1 MTLELGSL
9 VAASVVYLLVLFLV
23 AYAAERG
30 VIPSRITQ
38 HPLVYSLALGVY
50 ATSWSYFG
58 SVGYAA
64 RHGFRY
70 LGIYLGVTLACLLV
84 PVLWR
89 PLLRLTRELQLTSL
103 ADVLAFRYPGQ
114 STGTAV
120 TLFML
125 AGSLPY
131 LALQV
136 RAVVESAKVL
146 SPSASPTLVGLG
158 FCAVLTGFSVLFG
171 ARHLTPRER
180 HEGLM
185 LAIAFESA
193 VKVVALVA
201 VGVWAVSSVFGG
213 VEGLLAWLE
222 AHPEAV
228 EDMQAPAR
236 DASWA
241 PLLALSCTAAFL
253 TPRSYHVAFTEA
265 PEKDALSTATWAF
278 PLVLLVMN
286 LAVPVLLWS
295 GDAVGLPWP
304 ADFHVLSVP
313 ASRGATGLV
322 LVAFL
327 GGVSAASAMV
337 IVTTLALAPMCL
349 THLVLPLGFA
359 RGRAHL
365 YGWLLWARR
374 LLIAVIILTGYG
386 FYRLLDTRGTGLVDL
401 GLVSFVAVAQFAPGV
416 LGLLFWK
423 RGTRAGFLAGL
434 GMGAATWAMTLVVP
448 LWASPGVVVW
458 TRRVAGL
465 LGFPSDEPWGF
476 STFTSLALNTLAFVA
491 VSLATRQSAA
501 EAEAA
506 RACTREA
513 PALASGGVEAGS
525 PEEFRQR
532 LAPLLGEEAAAA
544 EVDRALAALGLP
556 PDERRPTELR
566 RLRDGVERN
575 LSGLIGPVLARLTV
589 EEALRLEPGSR
600 TALAEQLRFVEELL
614 RDARG
619 MQGGPV
625 LALEAVRRYLRHILE
640 DLPLG
645 VCAVGP
651 DGEVVI
657 WNAALERLSGVEP
670 GAVRGHTLAALP
682 EPWGPLLS
690 GFAAGAEE
698 DTEARVTVA
707 GGERILRMHRS
718 RVSPTEEDG
727 GTSEGMALLVEDLTE
742 RKAVDAR
749 LAHQDRLAS
758 LGRVAAGVAHEIG
771 NPLTAIASLAQNLK
785 YDLDDAEAVRE
796 RVGLILQQCRR
807 IDAIVRA
814 LVGFSHAGTVG
825 GEARPFTRVA
835 VGPLLA
841 EAVELA
847 RMARGAR
854 KDRGLRFEHRCPEGL
869 EVLADP
875 QRLEQV
881 LVNLLTNAID
891 ASPDGGVVELEAEAG
906 DDGVHLRVLDRGHGI
921 PGELAQRVFEPF
933 FTTKQPG
940 EGTGLGLALVAGIVR
955 EHGGTMLV
963 DNRPGGGT
971 SVTVSLPDSRGVG
984 LSARSGRGA
993 LA

>member
-1 MTLELGSL
+1 MTLELGPL
-9 VAASVVYLLVLFLV
+9 LAASIAYLLVLFFV
-23 AYAAERG
+23 AYAAERNL
-30 VIPSRITQ
+30 IPSRVTQ
-38 HPLVYSLALGVY
+38 HPLVYALALGVY

-103 ADVLAFRYPGQ
+103 ADLLAFRYPGQ

-146 SPSASPTLVGLG
+146 SPSASPTLVGTS
-158 FCAVLTGFSVLFG
+158 FCAVLIVFSVLFG

-193 VKVVALVA
+193 VKAVALVA
-201 VGVWAVSSVFGG
+201 VGAWAVSSVFGG
-213 VEGLLAWLE
+213 VDGLWAWLK

-228 EDMQAPAR
+228 QQLQRPAR
-236 DASWA
+236 EASWA
-241 PLLALSCTAAFL
+241 PLLVLSCAAAFL

-265 PEKDALSTATWAF
+265 PERDALSTATWAF
-278 PLVLLVMN
+278 PLLLLVMN
-286 LAVPVLLWS
+286 LAVPVLLW
-295 GDAVGLPWP
+295 GGEALGLPWP
-304 ADFHVLSVP
+304 ADFHVLAVP
-313 ASRGATGLV
+313 ASQGATGLA

-327 GGVSAASAMV
+327 GGVSASSAMV

-349 THLVLPLGFA
+349 THLVLPLGYA
-359 RGRAHL
+359 RGQPHL

-374 LLIAVIILTGYG
+374 LLIALIILAGYG
-386 FYRLLDTRGTGLVDL
+386 FYRLLDTRGLGLVDL

-423 RGTRAGFLAGL
+423 RGTRAGLLAGL
-434 GMGAATWAMTLVVP
+434 LAGACAWVVTLVVP
-448 LWASPGVVVW
+448 MWASRELVAW
-458 TRRVAGL
+458 THDLAVHM
-465 LGFPSDEPWGF
+465 GFPEDEPWGF
-476 STFTSLALNTLAFVA
+476 ATFASLTLNALAFVG
-491 VSLATRQSAA
+491 VSLATRQSES

-506 RACTREA
+506 RACTRET
-513 PALASGGVEAGS
+513 PSLVPGGVEARS
-525 PEEFRQR
+525 PGEFRER
-532 LAPLLGEEAAAA
+532 LAPLLGEEAATA
-544 EVDRALAALGLP
+544 EVDRALEGLDMA
-556 PDERRPTELR
+556 PDERRPLELR

-575 LSGLIGPVLARLTV
+575 LSGLLGPVLARLTV
-589 EEALRLEPGSR
+589 EEALRLGPGPR
-600 TALAEQLRFVEELL
+600 AALAEQLRFVEERL
-614 RDARG
+614 RDAREA
-619 MQGGPV
+619 QGPV
-625 LALEAVRRYLRHILE
+625 EAVRRYLRRILE

-657 WNAALERLSGVEP
+657 WNAALERLSGVEEH
-670 GAVRGHTLAALP
+670 AARGHPLAALP
-682 EPWGPLLS
+682 PPWGPLLS
-690 GFAAGAEE
+690 GFAAGEQA
-698 DTEARVTVA
+698 DIEARLSLVGA
-707 GGERILRMHRS
+707 ERTLRLHRS
-718 RVSPTEEDG
+718 RLTQDEEG
-727 GTSEGMALLVEDLTE
+727 GGASQGMALLVEDQTE

-749 LAHQDRLAS
+749 MAHQDRLAS

-771 NPLTAIASLAQNLK
+771 NPLTAIASLTQNLK
-785 YDLDDAEAVRE
+785 YELDDADAVKE
-796 RVGLILQQCRR
+796 RTGLILQQTRR
-807 IDAIVRA
+807 IDAIVRM

-825 GEARPFTRVA
+825 GEARPFARVE

-841 EAVELA
+841 ESVALA
-847 RMARGAR
+847 RMARGAS
-854 KDRGLRFEHRCPEGL
+854 KSRGVSFEHRSPEGL
-869 EVLADP
+869 VILGDS

-881 LVNLLTNAID
+881 LVNLLTNAVD
-891 ASPDGGVVELEAEAG
+891 ASPEGARVELEAEAV
-906 DDGVHLRVLDRGHGI
+906 DGNIHLRVLDRGHGI
-921 PGELAQRVFEPF
+921 PGELTQRVFEPF

-955 EHGGTMLV
+955 EHGGAIQM

-971 SVTVSLPDSRGVG
+971 SVTVSLPAARGTAPT
-984 LSARSGRGA
+984 ARPAPGA
-993 LA
+993 ST

>member
-30 VIPSRITQ
+30 LISSRITQ
-38 HPLVYSLALGVY
+38 HPLVYALALGVY

-64 RHGFRY
+64 RHGYRY

-103 ADVLAFRYPGQ
+103 ADLLAFRYPGQ
-114 STGTAV
+114 TTGTAV

-146 SPSASPTLVGLG
+146 SPSASPTLVGMG
-158 FCAVLTGFSVLFG
+158 FCAVLVVFSVLFG

-201 VGVWAVSSVFGG
+201 VGAWAVSQVFGG
-213 VEGLLAWLE
+213 VDGLWTWLE

-228 EDMQAPAR
+228 EQLQRPAR
-236 DASWA
+236 EASWA
-241 PLLALSCTAAFL
+241 PLLVLSCAAAFL

-286 LAVPVLLWS
+286 LAVPVVLWS
-295 GDAVGLPWP
+295 GEALGLPWP
-304 ADFHVLSVP
+304 ADFHLLAVP
-313 ASRGATGLV
+313 ASRGATGLA

-327 GGVSAASAMV
+327 GGVSASSAMV

-349 THLVLPLGFA
+349 THLVLPLGYA
-359 RGRAHL
+359 RGQPHL

-374 LLIAVIILTGYG
+374 LLIALIILAGYG
-386 FYRLLDTRGTGLVDL
+386 FYRLLDTRGMGLVDL

-423 RGTRAGFLAGL
+423 RATRAGLLAGL
-434 GMGAATWAMTLVVP
+434 GAGAAVWMVTLVVP
-448 LWASPGVVVW
+448 LWASPGVVAW
-458 TRRVAGL
+458 THRVSAL

-476 STFTSLALNTLAFVA
+476 STFASLTLNTLAFVG
-491 VSLATRQSAA
+491 VSLATRQSQA
-501 EAEAA
+501 ETEAA
-506 RACTREA
+506 RACTREG
-513 PALASGGVEAGS
+513 PGLVSGGVEAGS
-525 PEEFRQR
+525 PREFRER
-532 LAPLLGEEAAAA
+532 LAPLLGEEAASA
-544 EVDRALAALGLP
+544 EVDRALASLDMS
-556 PDERRPTELR
+556 PDERRPSELR

-575 LSGLIGPVLARLTV
+575 LSGLLGPVLARLTV
-589 EEALRLEPGSR
+589 AEALRLEPGTR
-600 TALAEQLRFVEELL
+600 AALAEQLRFVEERL

-619 MQGGPV
+619 MQGPV
-625 LALEAVRRYLRHILE
+625 RAVEAVRRYLNRILE

-645 VCAVGP
+645 VCTVGP

-657 WNAALERLSGVEP
+657 WNAALERLSGVREH
-670 GAVRGHTLAALP
+670 ASRGHPLADLP
-682 EPWGPLLS
+682 APWGSLLS
-690 GFAAGAEE
+690 AFSAGAEA
-698 DTEARVTVA
+698 DTETRVVVNGA
-707 GGERILRMHRS
+707 ERTLRLHRS
-718 RVSPTEEDG
+718 RLTPDEEGG

-742 RKAVDAR
+742 KKAVDAK

-771 NPLTAIASLAQNLK
+771 NPLTAIASLTQNLK
-785 YDLDDAEAVRE
+785 YELDDAEAVKE
-796 RVGLILQQCRR
+796 RTGLILQQCRR

-825 GEARPFTRVA
+825 GEARPFARVE

-841 EAVELA
+841 EALQLA
-847 RMARGAR
+847 RMERSATRSRGVS
-854 KDRGLRFEHRCPEGL
+854 FEHRGAEGL
-869 EVLADP
+869 VVLGDA

-881 LVNLLTNAID
+881 LVNLLTNAVD
-891 ASPDGGVVELEAEAG
+891 ASPEGGRVELEAQAQEG
-906 DDGVHLRVLDRGHGI
+906 RVHLRVLDRGHGI
-921 PGELAQRVFEPF
+921 ASELTQRVFEPF

-955 EHGGTMLV
+955 EHGGTIQV

-971 SVTVSLPDSRGVG
+971 SVTVSLPD
-984 LSARSGRGA
+984 ARSHPPPARPVPGA
-993 LA
+993 TL

>member
-9 VAASVVYLLVLFLV
+9 VAASVAYLLVLFLV

-30 VIPSRITQ
+30 LISSRITQ
-38 HPLVYSLALGVY
+38 HPLVYALALGVY

-103 ADVLAFRYPGQ
+103 ADLLAFRYPGQ

-146 SPSASPTLVGLG
+146 SPSASPTLVGMG
-158 FCAVLTGFSVLFG
+158 FCAVLIVFSVLFG

-201 VGVWAVSSVFGG
+201 VGAWAVSSVFGG
-213 VEGLLAWLE
+213 VDGLWKWLE
-222 AHPEAV
+222 ANPEAV
-228 EDMQAPAR
+228 EQLRRPAR
-236 DASWA
+236 EASWA
-241 PLLALSCTAAFL
+241 PLLVLSCAAAFL

-265 PEKDALSTATWAF
+265 PERDALSTATWAF

-286 LAVPVLLWS
+286 LAVPVVLWS
-295 GDAVGLPWP
+295 GEALALPWP
-304 ADFHVLSVP
+304 ADFHLLAVP
-313 ASRGATGLV
+313 ASRGATGLA

-327 GGVSAASAMV
+327 GGVSASSAMV

-349 THLVLPLGFA
+349 THLVLPLGYA
-359 RGRAHL
+359 RGQPHL

-374 LLIAVIILTGYG
+374 LLIALIILAGYG
-386 FYRLLDTRGTGLVDL
+386 FYRLLDTRGLGLVDL

-423 RGTRAGFLAGL
+423 RATRAGLLTGL
-434 GMGAATWAMTLVVP
+434 GAGATMWLLTLVVP
-448 LWASPGVVVW
+448 LWASPGLVAW
-458 TRRVAGL
+458 THRVAVL
-465 LGFPSDEPWGF
+465 LGFPGDEPWGF
-476 STFTSLALNTLAFVA
+476 STFASLTLNTLAFVA
-491 VSLATRQSAA
+491 VSLATRQSES

-513 PALASGGVEAGS
+513 PGLVSGGVEAGS
-525 PEEFRQR
+525 PREFRER
-532 LAPLLGEEAAAA
+532 LAPLLGAEAASA
-544 EVDRALAALGLP
+544 EVDRALAGLGMS
-556 PDERRPTELR
+556 PDERRPAELR

-575 LSGLIGPVLARLTV
+575 LSGLLGPVLARLTV
-589 EEALRLEPGSR
+589 EEALRLGPGTR
-600 TALAEQLRFVEELL
+600 AALAEQLRFVEERL

-619 MQGGPV
+619 MQGPV
-625 LALEAVRRYLRHILE
+625 HAVEAVRRYLRRILE

-651 DGEVVI
+651 DREVVI
-657 WNAALERLSGVEP
+657 WNAALERLSGVEEH
-670 GAVRGHTLAALP
+670 AARGHPLAALP
-682 EPWGPLLS
+682 SPWGPLLS
-690 GFAAGAEE
+690 GFATGAEA
-698 DTEARVTVA
+698 DTETRVTV
-707 GGERILRMHRS
+707 GDGERTLRLHRS
-718 RVSPTEEDG
+718 RLTPDEEG
-727 GTSEGMALLVEDLTE
+727 GSASEGMALLVEDLTA

-771 NPLTAIASLAQNLK
+771 NPLTAIASLTQNLK
-785 YDLDDAEAVRE
+785 YELDDADAVKE
-796 RVGLILQQCRR
+796 RTLLILQQCRR

-825 GEARPFTRVA
+825 GEARPFARVE
-835 VGPLLA
+835 VGPLLT
-841 EAVELA
+841 EAVQLA
-847 RMARGAR
+847 RLARAST
-854 KDRGLRFEHRCPEGL
+854 KSRGVRFEHHSPEGL
-869 EVLADP
+869 VVQGDS

-881 LVNLLTNAID
+881 LVNLLTNAVD
-891 ASPDGGVVELEAEAG
+891 ASPEGASVELEAESANG
-906 DDGVHLRVLDRGHGI
+906 RIHLRVLDRGHGI
-921 PGELAQRVFEPF
+921 PSELSQRVFEPF

-955 EHGGTMLV
+955 EHGGTIQV
-963 DNRPGGGT
+963 DSRTGGGT
-971 SVTVSLPDSRGVG
+971 TVTVSLPDARGVESSSRPG
-984 LSARSGRGA
+984 PGA
-993 LA
+993 TA

>member
-1 MTLELGSL
+1 MTLELGPL
-9 VAASVVYLLVLFLV
+9 LAASIAYLLVLFLV
-23 AYAAERG
+23 AYAAERDI
-30 VIPSRITQ
+30 IPSRVTQ
-38 HPLVYSLALGVY
+38 HPLVYALALGVY

-103 ADVLAFRYPGQ
+103 ADLLAFRYPGQ

-146 SPSASPTLVGLG
+146 SPSASPTLVGTS
-158 FCAVLTGFSVLFG
+158 FCAVLIVFSVLFG

-180 HEGLM
+180 HEGLI

-193 VKVVALVA
+193 VKAVALVA
-201 VGVWAVSSVFGG
+201 VGLWAVSSVFGG
-213 VEGLLAWLE
+213 VGGLWAWLE

-228 EDMQAPAR
+228 RQLQQPAR

-241 PLLALSCTAAFL
+241 PLLVLSCAAAFL

-265 PEKDALSTATWAF
+265 PERDALSTATWAF
-278 PLVLLVMN
+278 PLLLLVMN
-286 LAVPVLLWS
+286 LAVPVLLW
-295 GDAVGLPWP
+295 GGEALGLPWP
-304 ADFHVLSVP
+304 ADFHVLAVP
-313 ASRGATGLV
+313 ASRGATGLA

-327 GGVSAASAMV
+327 GGVSASSAMV

-349 THLVLPLGFA
+349 THLVLPLGYA
-359 RGRAHL
+359 RGQPHL

-374 LLIAVIILTGYG
+374 LLIALIILAGYG
-386 FYRLLDTRGTGLVDL
+386 FYRLLDTRGPGLVDL

-423 RGTRAGFLAGL
+423 RGTRAGLLAGL
-434 GMGAATWAMTLVVP
+434 GAGALTWGVTLVVP
-448 LWASPGVVVW
+448 MWASHDVVSW
-458 TRRVAGL
+458 THDVAVH
-465 LGFPSDEPWGF
+465 LGFPEDEPWGF
-476 STFTSLALNTLAFVA
+476 STFASLTLNALAFVG
-491 VSLATRQSAA
+491 VSLATRQSES

-506 RACTREA
+506 RACTRET
-513 PALASGGVEAGS
+513 PSLVPGGVEARS
-525 PEEFRQR
+525 PGEFRER
-532 LAPLLGEEAAAA
+532 LAPLLGEEAATA
-544 EVDRALAALGLP
+544 EVDRALEGLGMS
-556 PDERRPTELR
+556 PDERRPLELR

-575 LSGLIGPVLARLTV
+575 LSGLLGPVLARLTV
-589 EEALRLEPGSR
+589 EEALRLGPGTR
-600 TALAEQLRFVEELL
+600 AALAEQLRFVEERL
-614 RDARG
+614 RDAREA
-619 MQGGPV
+619 QGPV
-625 LALEAVRRYLRHILE
+625 ESVRRYLRRILE

-657 WNAALERLSGVEP
+657 WNAALERLSGVEEH
-670 GAVRGHTLAALP
+670 AARGHPLAALP
-682 EPWGPLLS
+682 QPWGPLLS
-690 GFAAGAEE
+690 GFASGERADTETRLAFAGAER
-698 DTEARVTVA
+698 T
-707 GGERILRMHRS
+707 LRLHRS
-718 RVSPTEEDG
+718 RLTPDEEGG
-727 GTSEGMALLVEDLTE
+727 GTAQGMALLVEDLTE

-749 LAHQDRLAS
+749 MAHQDRLAS

-771 NPLTAIASLAQNLK
+771 NPLTAIASLTQNLK
-785 YDLDDAEAVRE
+785 YELDDADAVKE
-796 RVGLILQQCRR
+796 RTGLILQQTRR
-807 IDAIVRA
+807 IDAIVRM

-825 GEARPFTRVA
+825 GETRPFARVE

-841 EAVELA
+841 ESVALA
-847 RMARGAR
+847 RMARGAS
-854 KDRGLRFEHRCPEGL
+854 KSRGVTFEHRGPEGL
-869 EVLADP
+869 AVLGDS

-881 LVNLLTNAID
+881 LVNLLTNAVD
-891 ASPDGGVVELEAEAG
+891 ASPEGARVELEAEAA
-906 DDGVHLRVLDRGHGI
+906 DGQVHLRVLDRGHGI
-921 PGELAQRVFEPF
+921 PVELASRVFEPF

-955 EHGGTMLV
+955 EHGGTIQV

-971 SVTVSLPDSRGVG
+971 SVTVSLP
-984 LSARSGRGA
+984 AARGA
-993 LA
+993 ASTARPAPGAIT